1 MRIVLAEPLGIAP
14 EILES
19 LSKSLTG
26 HDFVS
31 FDSRP
36 ADEADL
42 VGRVKD
48 ADVAIIANYPFSNDA
63 IAQCPNLKMLSVAFT
78 GTDHVG
84 LDACK
89 AQNIAVSNAA
99 GYSTFAVAE
108 LTFGFMIG
116 LSRFMLPCDAAT
128 RASQNKG
135 NMIGTELKG
144 KTLGVIGTG
153 AIGLRIAEIGKA
165 MGMAVIAHSRSEKQS
180 ALDMGIRYVTLDEL
194 MSASDFVSVN
204 CPLNSETKGLIGK
217 DAIAKMKP
225 TACLINTARG
235 PVVDSQ
241 ALADALNS
249 GAIRGAGIDVFEM
262 EPPVPADHPLLH
274 AKNTILAPHVGFATK
289 EALVTRAEIA
299 FENITT
305 WLQGKRINQIL

>member
-14 EILES
+14 EILEN
-19 LSKSLTG
+19 LSKSLAG

-36 ADEADL
+36 TDEADL
-42 VGRVKD
+42 VSRVKD

-63 IAQCPNLKMLSVAFT
+63 ITQCPNLKMLSVAFT

-84 LDACK
+84 LDACR

-153 AIGLRIAEIGKA
+153 AIGLRVAELGKA
-165 MGMAVIAHSRSEKQS
+165 LGMDVIAYSRSEKQ
-180 ALDMGIRYVTLDEL
+180 AAVDLGIRYVSLDEL
-194 MSASDFVSVN
+194 MATSDFVSVN

-217 DAIAKMKP
+217 EAIAKMKP

-241 ALADALNS
+241 ALADALNN

-299 FENITT
+299 FDNITT
-305 WLQGKRINQIL
+305 WLKGERINQIL

>member
-14 EILES
+14 EILTN
-19 LSKSLTG
+19 LSQLLAD
-26 HDFVS
+26 HDFVA

-42 VGRVKD
+42 VSRVKD
-48 ADVAIIANYPFSNDA
+48 ADVAIIANYPFSNNA
-63 IAQCPNLKMLSVAFT
+63 ITQCPNLKMLSVAFT

-84 LDACK
+84 LDACRT
-89 AQNIAVSNAA
+89 QNIAVSNAA

-108 LTFGFMIG
+108 LTLGFMIA

-153 AIGLRIAEIGKA
+153 AIGLRVAEIGKA
-165 MGMAVIAHSRSEKQS
+165 LGMKVIAYSRSEKQA
-180 ALDMGIRYVTLDEL
+180 ALDMGVSYVSLDEL

-204 CPLNSETKGLIGK
+204 CPLNAETKGLIGK
-217 DAIAKMKP
+217 EAIAKMKP

-241 ALADALNS
+241 ALAAALNS
-249 GAIRGAGIDVFEM
+249 GAIRGAGLDVFEM

-274 AKNTILAPHVGFATK
+274 AKNTVLAPHVGFATK

-299 FENITT
+299 FDNITT
-305 WLQGKRINQIL
+305 WLKGERINQIL

>member
-14 EILES
+14 AILEN
-19 LSKSLTG
+19 LSKSLAG
-26 HDFVS
+26 HDFVAY
-31 FDSRP
+31 DSRP
-36 ADEADL
+36 ENSDDL
-42 VGRVKD
+42 VARVKD
-48 ADVAIIANYPFSNDA
+48 ADVAIIANYPFSNEA

-78 GTDHVG
+78 GTDHIG

-99 GYSTFAVAE
+99 GYSTYAVAE
-108 LTFGFMIG
+108 LVFGFMIA

-144 KTLGVIGTG
+144 KTLGIIGTG
-153 AIGLRIAEIGKA
+153 AIGLRVAEIGKA
-165 MGMAVIAHSRSEKQS
+165 FGMNVIAYSRSQKQA
-180 ALDMGIRYVTLDEL
+180 ALAMGVSYVSLDEL

-241 ALADALNS
+241 ALADALNN

-262 EPPVPADHPLLH
+262 EPPVPGDHPLLQ
-274 AKNTILAPHVGFATK
+274 AKNVVLAPHIGFATK

-299 FENITT
+299 FDNITT
-305 WLQGKRINQIL
+305 WLKGERINQIL

>member
-14 EILES
+14 AVLEKLSGS
-19 LSKSLTG
+19 LAE
-26 HDFVS
+26 HDFVAY
-31 FDSRP
+31 DSRP
-36 ADEADL
+36 ADSADL
-42 VGRVKD
+42 VSRVKD
-48 ADVAIIANYPFSNDA
+48 ADVAIIANYPFSNEA

-108 LTFGFMIG
+108 LAFGFMIA

-144 KTLGVIGTG
+144 KTLGIIGTG
-153 AIGLRIAEIGKA
+153 SIGLRVAEIGKA
-165 MGMAVIAHSRSEKQS
+165 FGMDIIAYSRSQKQA
-180 ALDMGIRYVTLDEL
+180 ALDLGIRYVTLDEL
-194 MSASDFVSVN
+194 MAESDFVSVN
-204 CPLNSETKGLIGK
+204 CPLNGETKGLINK
-217 DAIAKMKP
+217 EAIAKMKP

-274 AKNTILAPHVGFATK
+274 AKNVVLAPHVGFATK

-299 FENITT
+299 FDNITT
-305 WLQGKRINQIL
+305 WLKGERINQIL

>member
-14 EILES
+14 EILRKLSQS
-19 LSKSLTG
+19 LAG
-26 HDFVS
+26 HDFVA

-36 ADEADL
+36 ADETDL
-42 VGRVKD
+42 VSRVKD

-63 IAQCPNLKMLSVAFT
+63 IAQCPSLKMLSVAFT

-84 LDACK
+84 LDACR

-153 AIGLRIAEIGKA
+153 AIGLRVAELGKA
-165 MGMAVIAHSRSEKQS
+165 LGMDVIAYSRSEKQA
-180 ALDMGIRYVTLDEL
+180 ALNMGVRYVSLDQL
-194 MSASDFVSVN
+194 MATSDFVSVN
-204 CPLNSETKGLIGK
+204 CPLNNDTKGLIGK
-217 DAIAKMKP
+217 EAIAKMKP

-249 GAIRGAGIDVFEM
+249 DAIRGAGIDVFEM

-299 FENITT
+299 FDNITT
-305 WLQGKRINQIL
+305 WLKGERINQIL